1 MIADLA
7 PTIDRRYAQFHAG
20 AISVCQRGIMLP
32 GPRRCGK
39 SVLTL
44 GLLLKGGLYLSED
57 VAVLEHRS
65 LRLMPYG
72 EGVSLR
78 RDAIALFPEV
88 MGLLSGIPADEEDD
102 PYQQVAFTS
111 PDRLGIGISGP
122 CRVGMIVF
130 PTFAARAPAS
140 ELMPLSAGQAVLR
153 LLENGISLGEDIDV
167 DRGLDV
173 VIALAKKADS
183 YSLIYGDARDASE
196 TIMQRIN
203 AG

>member
-7 PTIDRRYAQFHAG
+7 PMVDRRYAQFHAG
-20 AISVCQRGIMLP
+20 AVSFRRRGILLP

-44 GLLLKGGLYLSED
+44 GLLLKGGLYVSED

-72 EGVSLR
+72 DGVSLR
-78 RDAIALFPEV
+78 SDALSLFPEV
-88 MGLLSGIPADEEDD
+88 MGLLTGIPADQDDD

-111 PDRLGIGISGP
+111 PDRLGTGISLP

-130 PTFAARAPAS
+130 PTFAAGVPSS
-140 ELMPLSAGQAVLR
+140 ELVPLSAGQAVLR
-153 LLENGISLGEDIDV
+153 LLENGISLGADTGV

-173 VIALAKKADS
+173 VIALAKNADS
-183 YSLIYGDARDASE
+183 YSLRYCDARDASE
-196 TIMQRIN
+196 TIVQRVN